1 MRLSKFFER
10 LRALL
15 QDLLGERMAVSDDME
30 VVLRTKKRT
39 RRIR

>member
-15 QDLLGERMAVSDDME
+15 QDLLGERMMVSDDME